1 VQVRPDIERSLCLL
15 ANIRSLRNCTE
26 TLRVTLNRRWKI
38 PITRP
43 LLATRAERSRRHV
56 VKQFSDP
63 CHVIRLV
70 DELAEVRLNRR
81 CVCQLLL
88 ILFRKPGVH
97 GNNLTEAIVAAT
109 ILPLIHV
116 KNTTLSAL

>member
-15 ANIRSLRNCTE
+15 ADIRSRRNCTE

-43 LLATRAERSRRHV
+43 LLATRTERSRRHV
-56 VKQFSDP
+56 FEQFSDP
-63 CHVIRLV
+63 RHIVGLV
-70 DELAEVRLNRR
+70 DELAKVRLDRR
-81 CVCQLLL
+81 CMDQLLP

-116 KNTTLSAL
+116 KNTTLAAL